1 MSRADERHD
10 ITVEQY
16 INSISDVGVE
26 QDTRA
31 IYDLMSRISGEEP
44 ILYGIGTI
52 GFGVYKFEYDSGR
65 KGESHTL
72 AFYPRKGKI
81 TIYLTDGTKRY
92 AEQLSKLGK
101 HSTTGY
107 CVYVKQL
114 SDIDLSVLESILT
127 ESYKNLATQTQSGVI
142 TQIPWQAE

>member
-16 INSISDVGVE
+16 IRSIGDIGVE
-26 QDTRA
+26 QDTRV
-31 IYDLMSRISGEEP
+31 IYDLMSRISGEES

-52 GFGVYKFEYDSGR
+52 GFGVYKFAYESGR

-92 AEQLSKLGK
+92 AKQLSKLGK
-101 HSTTGY
+101 HTTTGY

-114 SDIDLSVLESILT
+114 SDIDLSVLELILT
-127 ESYKNLATQTQSGVI
+127 ESYKNLATQAQNGPI
-142 TQIPWQAE
+142 THIPWQAE

>member
-1 MSRADERHD
+1 MSRSDERHD

-16 INSISDVGVE
+16 IKSIGDAVVE
-26 QDTRA
+26 QDTRV
-31 IYDLMSRISGEEP
+31 IYGLMSRISGEEP

-101 HSTTGY
+101 HTTTGY
-107 CVYVKQL
+107 CLYIKQL
-114 SDIDLSVLESILT
+114 SDIDLSVLQSILA
-127 ESYKNLATQTQSGVI
+127 ESYKNLATKTLNGPI

>member
-1 MSRADERHD
+1 MSRSDERHD

-16 INSISDVGVE
+16 IKSIADPRVE
-26 QDTRA
+26 QDTRV

-44 ILYGIGTI
+44 ILYGVGTI
-52 GFGVYKFEYDSGR
+52 GFGVYKFEYESGR

-101 HSTTGY
+101 YTSTGY
-107 CVYVKQL
+107 CVYIKQL
-114 SDIDLSVLESILT
+114 SDIDLSVLQSILA
-127 ESYKNLATQTQSGVI
+127 ESYKNLATQTQNGPV

>member
-16 INSISDVGVE
+16 INSIGDASVE
-26 QDTRA
+26 QDTRV
-31 IYDLMSRISGEEP
+31 IYDLMYRISGEEP

-52 GFGVYKFEYDSGR
+52 GFGVYKFEYESGR

-101 HSTTGY
+101 HSITGY

-114 SDIDLSVLESILT
+114 SDIDLSVLESILA
-127 ESYKNLATQTQSGVI
+127 ESYKNLATQTQNGPI
-142 TQIPWQAE
+142 TQIAWQAE